1 MSMLQVKRSNTKS
14 VKEEVMKLIIKG
26 TEKEIADFVYLLQ
39 SQRKVER
46 KPYSD
51 KKELVPVTSAECIA
65 PKLR

>member
-1 MSMLQVKRSNTKS
+1 
-14 VKEEVMKLIIKG
+14 MKLIIKG

-51 KKELVPVTSAECIA
+51 KNEFVPINVVHDNAS
-65 PKLR
+65 KLR

>member
-1 MSMLQVKRSNTKS
+1 MMSAEATPNQR
-14 VKEEVMKLIIKG
+14 KEEIMKLIIKG

-51 KKELVPVTSAECIA
+51 KKELVPVTAAECIA